1 MSNQAVTLLL
11 VGKTE
16 KGWRRM
22 PVAFGRNGKIRP
34 QYALVDGVPV
44 HFPGSYYALRH
55 FEGSKTVWTTV
66 GENATDALAA
76 RDREQHLR
84 QAKKLAVK
92 AGVTVVE
99 KDEVSHTLLSL
110 KKRWLQKL
118 EARGKRR
125 AIETMTIAIDD
136 FLAVTGHTY
145 PDQIAEDSMLALY
158 TALRNRGNSDRTIYN
173 KATSLGGWFKF
184 MKLPVKEIIPQNPDY
199 TEKEV
204 EIYNRQELK
213 TFFAACKTDYSR
225 VVFKLLLQ
233 TGLRMREA
241 MHLGWHNVDFHAK
254 VIRVREN
261 RAAGSTIKDRSERSV
276 PIPDDLLAALKA
288 WRKVRPKT
296 RLVVGTERD
305 TPNRKWLQTL
315 KRTVRAAGLNCGQC
329 EGCKGTKECSRW
341 YLHKFR
347 ATYTTT
353 LLRNGVDARTVMA
366 FTGHEDLATV
376 LRYLAPAGDQP
387 MQAKISKI
395 AWV

>member
-11 VGKTE
+11 VAKIE
-16 KGWRRM
+16 KGWRRL

-34 QYALVDGVPV
+34 HHAQIGDEQV
-44 HFPGSYYALRH
+44 HLAGSYYALRH
-55 FEGSKTVWTTV
+55 FEGTKTVWTNV

-76 RDREQHLR
+76 RNRELNVR
-84 QAKKLAVK
+84 RAKNMAVK
-92 AGVTVVE
+92 AGVTVLE
-99 KDEVSHTLLSL
+99 KDDARHTLASL

-118 EARGKRR
+118 EARGKKR
-125 AIETMTIAIDD
+125 AIETMSVAIED

-145 PDQIAEDSMLALY
+145 PDQITEDSMLTLY
-158 TALRNRGNSDRTIYN
+158 AALRQRGNSDRTIYN

-184 MKLPVKEIIPQNPDY
+184 MKLPVKEIIPENPDF

-204 EIYNRQELK
+204 EIYSRQDLK
-213 TFFAACKTDYSR
+213 ALFDACKTQYAR
-225 VVFKLLLQ
+225 VVFRLLLQ

-261 RAAGSTIKDRSERSV
+261 RSVGSTIKDRAERSV
-276 PIPDDLLAALKA
+276 PLSDELITTLKA
-288 WRKVRPKT
+288 WRKVRPKM
-296 RLVVGTERD
+296 RLVVGTQRD
-305 TPNRKWLQTL
+305 APNRKWLQTL

-353 LLRNGVDARTVMA
+353 LLRNGVDVRTVMA
-366 FTGHEDLATV
+366 FTGHEDLATA
-376 LRYLAPAGDQP
+376 LRYLAPAGDEP
-387 MQAKISKI
+387 MQAKVSAIK
-395 AWV
+395 WV